1 MSQHTVSSPYGL
13 MDRAALQEAQQSFDT
28 NVLLRM
34 VDELDRFTIGAR
46 EQDGLRDQ
54 LLQLHRLAHT
64 VINGAG
70 LAGASTETLPELSAD
85 ILMEVRETVTTLR
98 SWLEPLEVLQAL
110 AATD

>member
-1 MSQHTVSSPYGL
+1 MSQYTVATPYGL

-34 VDELDRFTIGAR
+34 VDELDRLTIGVR
-46 EQDGLRDQ
+46 EQGGLRDQ

-70 LAGASTETLPELSAD
+70 LAGSSAETLPELAAD
-85 ILMEVRETVTTLR
+85 ILMEVRETVSTLR
-98 SWLEPLEVLQAL
+98 AWLEPLEALQAL